1 MTLTLLL
8 AQTQQVQ
15 DGSFLV
21 AVPIAF
27 LAGVV
32 SFMSPCVL
40 PLVPAYLSFVTGL
53 SAADLAGE
61 QDRTASVPA
70 RDATGI
76 SAAGTTGVA
85 VMDDTVTHTD
95 RAEDDDAHRD
105 GTIRRVVLGT
115 LGFTLGTAL
124 VFVSFGALFGQAG
137 QWLQQHALGLTQV
150 FGVITILLGL
160 LFAGAFNRIGL
171 LNREIRFHNLPGRG
185 LAGAPILGVTF
196 ALGWTP
202 CIGPTLGVVLGLA
215 ASSDNASA
223 ARGAALAVAYCL
235 GLGLPLLIA
244 GLAFNRAMGAFAVV
258 KRNYRWFM
266 VASGAML
273 VLLGMLQV
281 TGVWTQWMDGLQS
294 RFGGAELPL

>member
-1 MTLTLLL
+1 MTLALLL

-21 AVPIAF
+21 AAPIAF

-53 SAADLAGE
+53 SAADLAGKPSAPAAPG
-61 QDRTASVPA
+61 TAVAEASTTSPG
-70 RDATGI
+70 TG
-76 SAAGTTGVA
+76 AVA
-85 VMDDTVTHTD
+85 VVEAATAPRLEPEASET
-95 RAEDDDAHRD
+95 D

-137 QWLQQHALGLTQV
+137 QWLREHALGLTQV

-160 LFAGAFNRIGL
+160 LFAGAFSRIGL
-171 LNREIRFHNLPGRG
+171 FNREVRFHNLPGKG

-223 ARGAALAVAYCL
+223 GRGAALAVAYCL

-244 GLAFNRAMGAFAVV
+244 GLAFNRAMGAFAIV
-258 KRNYRWFM
+258 KRNYKWFM

-273 VLLGMLQV
+273 VVLGILQV
-281 TGVWTQWMDGLQS
+281 TGVWTEWMDGLQS
-294 RFGGAELPL
+294 RFGGTELPL

>member
-1 MTLTLLL
+1 MTLTSIL

-15 DGSFLV
+15 DGSILV
-21 AVPIAF
+21 AAPIAF

-32 SFMSPCVL
+32 SFLSPCVL
-40 PLVPAYLSFVTGL
+40 PLVPAYLSFVTGM
-53 SAADLAGE
+53 SAADLAGSPAAGAGAAS
-61 QDRTASVPA
+61 DPSTRDGSTSGSGAVVVAPAPTAT
-70 RDATGI
+70 ATG
-76 SAAGTTGVA
+76 SGGSSGE
-85 VMDDTVTHTD
+85 TV
-95 RAEDDDAHRD
+95 
-105 GTIRRVVLGT
+105 RRVVLGT
-115 LGFTLGTAL
+115 LGFTLGTAV

-137 QWLQQHALGLTQV
+137 QWLQAHAMGLTQI

-160 LFAGAFNRIGL
+160 LFAGAFSRTALFNRD
-171 LNREIRFHNLPGRG
+171 IRFHNLPGKG

-223 ARGAALAVAYCL
+223 TRGAALAVAYCL

-273 VLLGMLQV
+273 VVLGVLQV
-281 TGVWTQWMDGLQS
+281 TGVWTEWMNVLQTK
-294 RFGGAELPL
+294 FGGTELPL